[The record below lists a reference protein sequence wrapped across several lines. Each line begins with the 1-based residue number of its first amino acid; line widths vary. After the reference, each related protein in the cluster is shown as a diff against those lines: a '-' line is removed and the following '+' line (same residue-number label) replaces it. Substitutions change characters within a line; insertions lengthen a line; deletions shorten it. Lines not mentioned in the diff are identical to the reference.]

1 MNAIT
6 VMMNATK
13 GNIVEIVDVNNTEF
27 IILSLVMYLFIFFC
41 FLEKLILNWI

>member
-13 GNIVEIVDVNNTEF
+13 GNIVEIDDVNSTEF
-27 IILSLVMYLFIFFC
+27 IIFVTCYVFFC
-41 FLEKLILNWI
+41 CVALRNIY